1 MKINQHIK
9 SRKLWIIFT
18 FLTFAIM
25 SVTLT
30 IMIVAFALAYQR
42 GYINPH
48 YGMSGFIP
56 FSVTSVLVA
65 TVLSMVVSR
74 TLLTPIRKVSEATK
88 KIAKGDFSTRI
99 SENSFIEE
107 IANVG
112 KNFNLM
118 MTELEKVE
126 GFRRDFGASVSHEFK
141 TPLGKIKGYAELL
154 SDGGL
159 SPAERDEC
167 ISNIIMG
174 VDRLNALSEKMLALT
189 QFENQYMVLNKTEFI
204 LSEQIR
210 QAFLTFE
217 TRWVNKEIEPI
228 FDLEELKFN
237 GDMSLIFQIW
247 TNLIDNAIK
256 FTPVGGKIK
265 ITLKKQDNN
274 VVVKI
279 FNSGEGISPEH
290 LPRIFDKFY
299 RVDKARNDSG
309 SGLGLPLVKRIT
321 ELCGGKIT
329 VKSEKGEGTEFK
341 VTLPVE

>member
-1 MKINQHIK
+1 
-9 SRKLWIIFT
+9 
-18 FLTFAIM
+18 
-25 SVTLT
+25 
-30 IMIVAFALAYQR
+30 
-42 GYINPH
+42 
-48 YGMSGFIP
+48 
-56 FSVTSVLVA
+56 
-65 TVLSMVVSR
+65 
-74 TLLTPIRKVSEATK
+74 
-88 KIAKGDFSTRI
+88 
-99 SENSFIEE
+99 
-107 IANVG
+107 
-112 KNFNLM
+112 M
-118 MTELEKVE
+118 MAELEKVE

-154 SDGGL
+154 SDGSL
-159 SPAERDEC
+159 SPAEREEC
-167 ISNIIMG
+167 ITNIIMG

-189 QFENQYMVLNKTEFI
+189 QFENQHMVLNKTEFI

-217 TRWVNKEIEPI
+217 TKWVNKEIEPI

-237 GDMSLIFQIW
+237 GDVSLIFQIW

-265 ITLKKQDNN
+265 ITLKKEDNN

-329 VKSEKGEGTEFK
+329 VKSENGVGTEFK